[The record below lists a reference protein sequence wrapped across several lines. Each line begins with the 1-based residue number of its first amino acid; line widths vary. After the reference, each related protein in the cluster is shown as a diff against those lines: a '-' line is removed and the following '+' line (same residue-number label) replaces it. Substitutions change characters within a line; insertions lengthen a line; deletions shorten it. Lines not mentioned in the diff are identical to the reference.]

1 MNELGI
7 CEQDMYEQGMNEQE
21 VNGQGIS
28 ELGRLEN
35 LSGDMEKNPYRPY
48 YFENP
53 AAYDSPIRSWE
64 EFRGRFRTEF
74 AAHMPKEAPTYM
86 NPFLEESAYF
96 FPNPKDEVALVVNC
110 GYCPP
115 FLHRLAFVKIVY
127 VLRGSCFFFIGGER
141 ILMKKGSFC
150 LVGPNVEQAV
160 YSCNDEDIKDE
171 SYEDNRWT
179 RLIADRLGINV
190 KYLWIA
196 PNEEQQ
202 TQKFNAAVAAGTI
215 PDIVCVDK
223 LTLKNLVEAD
233 LVVDMGSYFE
243 EYASDLLKS
252 MIESAGEQCVQAC
265 TFDGVQY
272 GIPYVDCDIE
282 TAQMLW
288 LRQDWMDELG
298 LEAPKTIDDLKGIMD
313 AFMEKVGDGAVGMA
327 LCNDLYGNLMDI
339 KGFANAYGAYPRY
352 WVQQD
357 DGTLVYG
364 STTPEMKQTL
374 EALADLYQNGYLDE
388 EFHVNDGTKAAED
401 LVNDKCGVLYGWH
414 ATALWPLQDNLNQNP
429 DADWRPYQIVTSEE
443 SAEVTPGINMMTSSW
458 YAVSS
463 ECEHPEALVELLNL
477 YCEKVFDPEL
487 NEYSYYANPGDG
499 LEGVWRLS
507 PVSLNSPDKN
517 QQTAKT
523 IAEPLKTGDPG
534 DLYGEQLSMY
544 EYSKAAQDGDTT
556 LWGWNRVFGEG
567 GSQMLLI
574 DYENDENV
582 KLVRDQFYGVAT
594 ETMSMR
600 KTTLDTVLDE
610 AFIKIITGQTTADEF
625 DNVVESWYSAGG
637 QDMTDEVNE
646 WYQAQQ

>member
-1 MNELGI
+1 MKKRTLAALLGT
-7 CEQDMYEQGMNEQE
+7 
-21 VNGQGIS
+21 
-28 ELGRLEN
+28 LTA
-35 LSGDMEKNPYRPY
+35 LS
-48 YFENP
+48 
-53 AAYDSPIRSWE
+53 SV
-64 EFRGRFRTEF
+64 
-74 AAHMPKEAPTYM
+74 APTM
-86 NPFLEESAYF
+86 AQAAENTEEYAVTFCRTQDSTMESDIF
-96 FPNPKDEVALVVNC
+96 
-110 GYCPP
+110 
-115 FLHRLAFVKIVY
+115 
-127 VLRGSCFFFIGGER
+127 S
-141 ILMKKGSFC
+141 IL
-150 LVGPNVEQAV
+150 
-160 YSCNDEDIKDE
+160 KDE

-517 QQTAKT
+517 QQTAKA

-625 DNVVESWYSAGG
+625 DTVVESWYSAGG

>member
-1 MNELGI
+1 M
-7 CEQDMYEQGMNEQE
+7 
-21 VNGQGIS
+21 
-28 ELGRLEN
+28 
-35 LSGDMEKNPYRPY
+35 
-48 YFENP
+48 
-53 AAYDSPIRSWE
+53 
-64 EFRGRFRTEF
+64 
-74 AAHMPKEAPTYM
+74 
-86 NPFLEESAYF
+86 
-96 FPNPKDEVALVVNC
+96 
-110 GYCPP
+110 
-115 FLHRLAFVKIVY
+115 
-127 VLRGSCFFFIGGER
+127 
-141 ILMKKGSFC
+141 
-150 LVGPNVEQAV
+150 
-160 YSCNDEDIKDE
+160 
-171 SYEDNRWT
+171 
-179 RLIADRLGINV
+179 
-190 KYLWIA
+190 
-196 PNEEQQ
+196 
-202 TQKFNAAVAAGTI
+202 
-215 PDIVCVDK
+215 
-223 LTLKNLVEAD
+223 
-233 LVVDMGSYFE
+233 
-243 EYASDLLKS
+243 
-252 MIESAGEQCVQAC
+252 QAC

-298 LEAPKTIDDLKGIMD
+298 LEAPKTIDDLKEIMD

-327 LCNDLYGNLMDI
+327 LCNDLYGNVMDI

-374 EALADLYQNGYLDE
+374 EALADLYQNDYLDE
-388 EFHVNDGTKAAED
+388 EFHVNDGTKAAEA

-443 SAEVTPGINMMTSSW
+443 GAEVTPGINMMTSSW

-517 QQTAKT
+517 QQTAKA

-600 KTTLDTVLDE
+600 KTTLDTMLDE